1 MSHPIDKYY
10 AKMSV
15 RASERGYDFLFDR
28 CLSLEEKSVLAQ
40 LVINN
45 EVRKPNLHI
54 TVMELSNLNPLHEL
68 DHIYKIT
75 EDLHRRGYI
84 TKETPQ

>member
-1 MSHPIDKYY
+1 MSNYLEHR
-10 AKMSV
+10 AKLSLKQSD
-15 RASERGYDFLFDR
+15 RTNGFLFDR

-84 TKETPQ
+84 TKEMPQ